1 MRQRGWVLLASAGCI
16 VACAPATDRPH
27 YPDGL
32 PGWVTFRNP
41 TDATL
46 YLGGCSHFDYEQRVD
61 GAWLPQGP
69 ATVCVWEGLAEPVPP
84 GGVVIDAIDTSR
96 PGIWR
101 LRFPVGFGC
110 DEAAPLAE
118 ANCVALVEL
127 TSNAFRS
134 DASGCAIGGCSG
146 QLCGEREEIE
156 QTATTCEWLPHYAC
170 FRDARCGRFGPDGGC
185 GWEQTPELLACLEEK
200 GPPPPLLLP

>member
-1 MRQRGWVLLASAGCI
+1 MARHSIVPICAALLLG
-16 VACAPATDRPH
+16 ACAPETDRLH

-46 YLGGCSHFDYEQRVD
+46 YLAGCSHFDYEQRID
-61 GAWLPQGP
+61 GAWESQEP
-69 ATVCVWEGLAEPVPP
+69 ATVCVWEGFAEPVPP
-84 GGVVIDAIDTSR
+84 GGVVIDEIDTSR

-101 LRFPVGFGC
+101 LRYPVGLDC

-118 ANCVALVEL
+118 GNCLAVVEL

-156 QTATTCEWLPHYAC
+156 QIVTTCEWLPHYAC
-170 FRDARCGRFGPDGGC
+170 FRDARCGRFGPDSAC
-185 GWEQTPELLACLEEK
+185 GWEQTPELLACLEEN
-200 GPPPPLLLP
+200 GSPPAPVLP